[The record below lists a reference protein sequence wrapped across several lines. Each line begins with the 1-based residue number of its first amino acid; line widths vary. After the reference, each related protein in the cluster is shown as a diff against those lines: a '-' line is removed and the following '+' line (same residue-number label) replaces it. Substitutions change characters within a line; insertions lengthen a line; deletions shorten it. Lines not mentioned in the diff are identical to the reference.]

1 MSSFGSGSG
10 CQLER
15 RIGDFEVA
23 TSYLVDTPNKCM
35 RGVLMVYG
43 PGGALL
49 RTIPA
54 TGPSLSKSDMEER
67 MRRLLDS
74 IAHIEPDGT
83 PRYR

>member
-1 MSSFGSGSG
+1 M
-10 CQLER
+10 ER
-15 RIGDFEVA
+15 RIGEFEVI

-43 PGGALL
+43 PDGALL

-54 TGPSLSKSDMEER
+54 TGPSLSSADIEER
-67 MRRLLDS
+67 MRRVVES
-74 IAHIEPDGT
+74 IEHIAPDGT

>member
-10 CQLER
+10 YQLER

-43 PGGALL
+43 PTGALL

-54 TGPSLSKSDMEER
+54 TGPSLSKADMEER

-74 IAHIEPDGT
+74 ITHFEPDGT